1 MERFHQIR
9 EPTNECSKSFK
20 WSKIMEGYQP
30 RDKIKNSNPPKSG
43 SGVPNKKQIILMMK
57 DIDKLH
63 IYFTDRE
70 IAHIL
75 WFG

>member
-1 MERFHQIR
+1 MIGVLEICECGREFLRGIYPQKKCYVCDAAPPKR
-9 EPTNECSKSFK
+9 EP
-20 WSKIMEGYQP
+20 
-30 RDKIKNSNPPKSG
+30 
-43 SGVPNKKQIILMMK
+43 VILTMK

-75 WFG
+75 WFGQREA

>member
-1 MERFHQIR
+1 
-9 EPTNECSKSFK
+9 
-20 WSKIMEGYQP
+20 MEGYQP